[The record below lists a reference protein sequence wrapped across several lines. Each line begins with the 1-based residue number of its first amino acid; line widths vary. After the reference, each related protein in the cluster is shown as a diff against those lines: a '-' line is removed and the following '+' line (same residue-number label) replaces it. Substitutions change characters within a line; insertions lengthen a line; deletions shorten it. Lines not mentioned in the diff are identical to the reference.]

1 MSQQADHPKFIAS
14 MQIVNILL
22 TFTTLLVVTFSTEVY
37 TVSNTSDVTN
47 LFYPMEEEYL
57 VHQFEQLDEIH
68 SWKFYN
74 YQHFQSSQLWQQL
87 DTSSLETNFNQ
98 TVVHLIETNETLIL
112 SSLNPVTFFEFEID
126 SFWSGK
132 QNLTSQMDW
141 INRDD
146 DDVDLEREA
155 AVISGNSGD
164 AYDDADDD
172 RDGKATMVIQFDP
185 ESEILKNASPNMAIN
200 LFLVSLFVESG
211 AEGVKSMVENDDTI
225 FVVPSEDGDVQFEA
239 QGILKLII
247 LPILKLK
254 KLIWIIEKKT
264 IALLIKLKELTVAI
278 LQKTKRIII
287 LITIKTKLI
296 ILKTAYVI
304 KQKIK
309 KTKLLVE
316 IVAIVTKEKTKLK
329 IKKTL
334 MIISMLK
341 EKTKDKVRHTKDALK
356 AAKDKLKKG
365 GGDWSDSD

>member
-1 MSQQADHPKFIAS
+1 MSQQADHPKFIAN

-47 LFYPMEEEYL
+47 LFYPMEEEHL
-57 VHQFEQLDEIH
+57 VHEFEQLDEIH

-87 DTSSLETNFNQ
+87 DTSSLETKFNQ

-112 SSLNPVTFFEFEID
+112 SSLSPVTFFEFEID

-132 QNLTSQMDW
+132 QNLTSQVDW

-146 DDVDLEREA
+146 DEVDLEQEA
-155 AVISGNSGD
+155 AITSGNSR
-164 AYDDADDD
+164 DDNDD
-172 RDGKATMVIQFDP
+172 RDEKAAMVIQFDP

-278 LQKTKRIII
+278 LQKTKKIII

-341 EKTKDKVRHTKDALK
+341 EKAKDKVRHTKDTLK